1 MPEAALGTKLKIGT
15 NAVARLTSI
24 GGLEVSADTID
35 VTTLDSV
42 DGYREYIGGL
52 KDAGEVAISG
62 FFDPTDTTGQQALL
76 TALESGAETAMSIV
90 FPTAIGYTWSFN
102 AIVTGFSTGAELEDA
117 VTFESTL
124 KVSGK
129 PTLAA
134 SGV

>member
-15 NAVARLTSI
+15 NAVAGLTSI

-62 FFDPTDTTGQQALL
+62 FFDQTDTTGQQALL

-90 FPTAIGYTWSFN
+90 FPEAIGYTWSFN
-102 AIVTGFSTGAELEDA
+102 AIVTKFATGAELEDA

-134 SGV
+134 SGT